1 MMRISKERLDLTIR
15 KLDPEEKATVLAEKR
30 ERYAEILPEEKA
42 AVLAKRRERERE
54 RETER
59 ERCRD
64 SSGGGEGSGV
74 GREDREIAA
83 KLSEKFG

>member
-1 MMRISKERLDLTIR
+1 LDAMMRISKERLDLTIR

-54 RETER
+54 RE
-59 ERCRD
+59 RD
-64 SSGGGEGSGV
+64 A
-74 GREDREIAA
+74 EIPAEEKAAVLAEKIEKYAA